1 MNLKNV
7 EKKENNSA
15 SFQVETD
22 KAEFE
27 SAVNKAYL
35 KAKSDI
41 YIPGFRKGKAP
52 RAVVEGMYGAEVF
65 YQDAIDE
72 LAPEAF
78 EAGIDASELR
88 IVGTPAV
95 SDVKV
100 TDERTVEYTFAVT
113 IYPEVTLGQYK
124 GLEAEKEEPVV
135 DEAAVDAE
143 VNAARKRNARM
154 LTVEDR
160 AAAMGDTAN
169 IDFDGFLDGERFDGG
184 KAEGY
189 DLELG
194 SNSFVPGFEEQ
205 IVGMSIGEEKN
216 IDITFP
222 AEYTPELAGKAVV
235 FKVKLNSLTAA
246 ELPEADDEF
255 AKDVSEFD
263 TLAEYRADV
272 RAKLE
277 KSAQERAE
285 NAFRTEILRQACDNL
300 VVDIPEVMIE
310 EKIETMLRGFASSYG
325 LNSRDIPLDRLK
337 EMLGFSDEFVNTSV
351 RPGAEFE
358 VKNDLLVEA
367 IDKAES
373 VEVSD
378 EEVEEYVKKVG
389 ADVNADPE
397 ELKDYYG
404 FDFIKEQ
411 CRKEKALS
419 VIYDTAVIV
428 AAKPAETEA
437 AAEDAP
443 KTEDKPKTKKSTKTK
458 KAEDGADAAEEKTEA
473 KPKTARKKA
482 APKTEDKAE

>member
-15 SFQVETD
+15 TFQVETD

-52 RAVVEGMYGAEVF
+52 RAVVEGMYGADVF

-88 IVGTPAV
+88 IVGTPAI
-95 SDVKV
+95 SDFKV
-100 TDERTVEYTFAVT
+100 TDDHTVEYTFAVT
-113 IYPEVTLGQYK
+113 LYPEVTLGQYK

-135 DEAAVDAE
+135 DEAEVDAE
-143 VNAARKRNARM
+143 INATRKRNARM

-205 IVGMSIGEEKN
+205 IVGMNIGEEKD

-222 AEYTPELAGKAVV
+222 KEYTPELAGKAVV
-235 FKVKLNSLTAA
+235 FKVKLNSLTVA

-310 EKIETMLRGFASSYG
+310 DKIERMLRGFASNYG
-325 LNSRDIPLDRLK
+325 LNSRDIPIDKLK
-337 EMLGFSDEFVNTSV
+337 EMLGFTDEVVNTTV

-367 IDKAES
+367 IDKAEA

-378 EEVEEYVKKVG
+378 EDAEEYVKKVG

-397 ELKDYYG
+397 ELKEYYG

-419 VIYDTAVIV
+419 VIYDTAVVV
-428 AAKPAETEA
+428 AAKPAEVEA

-473 KPKTARKKA
+473 KPKTTRKKA